1 VKTILNNPGVCL
13 ALMSWWIIP
22 FLAAAV
28 LTHPLSEYPRSYLPF
43 LIAFGGMVLFAVALN
58 VINLRLRV
66 WERVGHWGRFLILS
80 GSYAL
85 SVVATLAATLV
96 LDSYGALDYFGG
108 DAEGSFGMLFIPS
121 VLGYFVLGGIA
132 CAVLSAHRTLRKK
145 GKPLAG
151 E

>member
-1 VKTILNNPGVCL
+1 VKTVLENPGLCL

-22 FLAAAV
+22 FLAASV
-28 LTHPLSEYPRSYLPF
+28 LTHPISEYPRSYLLF
-43 LIAFGGMVLFAVALN
+43 LIALGGIVSFAGALN
-58 VINLRLRV
+58 VINLRWQV
-66 WERVGHWGRFLILS
+66 WGKMGHWGKFLILS
-80 GSYAL
+80 GCYTL
-85 SVVATLAATLV
+85 SVAAILAVTLV